1 MAEKKKPFVAPT
13 MKKIEKR
20 YDPMQD
26 YVEVFLP
33 KATGR
38 EENFVF
44 VGLNGKGYQI
54 KRGEP
59 VKVPRPVYDIL
70 AASER
75 AAEKQEEFLRLQRER
90 AQNGTFTF

>member
-1 MAEKKKPFVAPT
+1 MAEKKPFVKPE
-13 MKKIEKR
+13 MKKIELP
-20 YDPMQD
+20 YDPMQEL
-26 YVEVFLP
+26 VEVCLP

-54 KRGEP
+54 RRGET
-59 VKVPRPVYDIL
+59 VKIPRPVYDIL

-75 AAEKQEEFLRLQRER
+75 AGERQEAFLRMQRER
-90 AQNGTFTF
+90 AQSTAFRL

>member
-13 MKKIEKR
+13 MKKIDLPP
-20 YDPMQD
+20 DPMQEL
-26 YVEVFLP
+26 VEVYLP

-54 KRGEP
+54 KRGET

-75 AAEKQEEFLRLQRER
+75 ASEKQEAFLAAQRER
-90 AQNGTFTF
+90 AQSTAFRL

>member
-1 MAEKKKPFVAPT
+1 MAEKKKYTAPT
-13 MKKIEKR
+13 MKKIDFTKE
-20 YDPMQD
+20 PMAEL
-26 YVEVFLP
+26 VEVYLP

-59 VKVPRPVYDIL
+59 VLVPRPVYDIL
-70 AASER
+70 EASER
-75 AAEKQEEFLRLQRER
+75 AAQRQEAFLAEQRER
-90 AQNGTFTF
+90 AQRTAFRL